1 MVTFTNTITAEL
13 QALSQE
19 EKRRILPRFFKT
31 GKGEYGEG
39 DKFLGV
45 TVPNVRVV
53 ARKYKA
59 ANLNNVRE
67 LMESEWHEVRLCAL
81 LIMVECC
88 KKADEA
94 TRKVF
99 FDLYLSLTARINNWD
114 LVDLSCPSII
124 GEYLLDKPRNIL
136 YQLADSPLLWD
147 NRIAIVSTYAL
158 IRHNQLDDT
167 FALAVKMMSHQH
179 DLMHKA
185 IGWMLREAGKRD
197 EQRLYDFVMQYRQ
210 QMPRTMLR
218 YAIEK
223 FSSDV
228 RAQMM
233 RRS

>member
-59 ANLNNVRE
+59 TNLNNVRE

-136 YQLADSPLLWD
+136 YQLADSPLL
-147 NRIAIVSTYAL
+147 
-158 IRHNQLDDT
+158 
-167 FALAVKMMSHQH
+167 
-179 DLMHKA
+179 
-185 IGWMLREAGKRD
+185 
-197 EQRLYDFVMQYRQ
+197 
-210 QMPRTMLR
+210 
-218 YAIEK
+218 
-223 FSSDV
+223 
-228 RAQMM
+228 
-233 RRS
+233 